1 MDWLE
6 ASKVSYYKND
16 EVPKIIDDIN
26 QRTNSQMRCC
36 RRELV
41 CLFYDFIWNSPS
53 CYWDNNVCTQFSGR
67 LTAIASQHPDII
79 ISESMIEHF
88 LSACSTYSQITSII
102 NDLDSINENDS
113 IKNRLYRIPT
123 YTSIVEGCLT
133 NLFRF
138 TVLLIEQFSV
148 QDYSA
153 QRKLEPLRTVLIK
166 NGFSNGI
173 ESVDVK
179 IRNSIN
185 HGGVIFRED
194 GRVIEFH
201 YMENSKS
208 LSKELTVYEFDD
220 LINRMYD
227 ITSAALLSVCL
238 FLNEHWDKISVN
250 MSQKTFVSFALL
262 SMKLSIPS
270 IRCRF
275 ISDTSNSKQL
285 NADFYTVKT
294 DRAFIVETA
303 LKISLMI
310 YSVYPDYDQY
320 YLSFSSERLQKSW
333 IRFTNSEL
341 AYATATGDFA
351 GIVKSAA
358 NRGDIIVFAPSIEN
372 VDLHEIKYFRFP
384 NYVSDKFIINK
395 IEDASLE
402 DRKRLKCHLFIGDT
416 QDKQEI
422 LKIIKDAIGWLNTL
436 KNMDSPTIHR
446 KNGSMEADALYINVY
461 KHDIRHSKA
470 LHPANENF
478 VCFVDYNK
486 SGTTTLVHG
495 DIFQRSWNQLYHEK
509 TGLLSIA
516 WREKKYAIRRI
527 VKISANAPCPCGSGK
542 KFKKCCRGKNIY
554 D

>member
-138 TVLLIEQFSV
+138 IVLLIDQFSA

-303 LKISLMI
+303 LILHI
-310 YSVYPDYDQY
+310 QPD
-320 YLSFSSERLQKSW
+320 FSILQK
-333 IRFTNSEL
+333 ICINNFCSESSQ
-341 AYATATGDFA
+341 AYRQDELSLHCAYTFSLNTTSSG
-351 GIVKSAA
+351 SAQSA
-358 NRGDIIVFAPSIEN
+358 VSGGWN
-372 VDLHEIKYFRFP
+372 V
-384 NYVSDKFIINK
+384 N
-395 IEDASLE
+395 
-402 DRKRLKCHLFIGDT
+402 DT
-416 QDKQEI
+416 QKTVSVFENGDGLFVGKQF
-422 LKIIKDAIGWLNTL
+422 LCNSLQLAQVAVDGGLRGAQLGGHLADGTLHIKDARVVQRLHDADLLFHRQPVGRQPGAAGHLGNGILHGIGQGTD
-436 KNMDSPTIHR
+436 K
-446 KNGSMEADALYINVY
+446 V
-461 KHDIRHSKA
+461 
-470 LHPANENF
+470 LHPDAGRGGLGVRPAEGKQLLRDAA
-478 VCFVDYNK
+478 VLTGIKVDAEHADE
-486 SGTTTLVHG
+486 LAVILDEHG
-495 DIFQRSWNQLYHEK
+495 GGAQTPL
-509 TGLLSIA
+509 GL
-516 WREKKYAIRRI
+516 
-527 VKISANAPCPCGSGK
+527 
-542 KFKKCCRGKNIY
+542 
-554 D
+554 

>member
-102 NDLDSINENDS
+102 NDLDSINESDS

-138 TVLLIEQFSV
+138 TVLLIDQFSV

-227 ITSAALLSVCL
+227 ITSAVLLSVCL

-446 KNGSMEADALYINVY
+446 KNGSMEADALYINM
-461 KHDIRHSKA
+461 I
-470 LHPANENF
+470 
-478 VCFVDYNK
+478 
-486 SGTTTLVHG
+486 
-495 DIFQRSWNQLYHEK
+495 
-509 TGLLSIA
+509 
-516 WREKKYAIRRI
+516 
-527 VKISANAPCPCGSGK
+527 
-542 KFKKCCRGKNIY
+542 
-554 D
+554 

>member
-102 NDLDSINENDS
+102 NDLDSINESDS

-138 TVLLIEQFSV
+138 TVLLIDQFSV

-227 ITSAALLSVCL
+227 ITSAVLLSVCL
-238 FLNEHWDKISVN
+238 FLNEHWYKISVN

-495 DIFQRSWNQLYHEK
+495 GIFQRSWNQLYHEK

>member
-102 NDLDSINENDS
+102 NDLDSINESDS

-138 TVLLIEQFSV
+138 TVLLIDQFSV

-201 YMENSKS
+201 YIENSKS

-227 ITSAALLSVCL
+227 ITSAVLLSVCL

-372 VDLHEIKYFRFP
+372 VDLYEIKYFRFP

-495 DIFQRSWNQLYHEK
+495 GIFQKSWNQLYHEK

>member
-102 NDLDSINENDS
+102 NDLDSINESDS

-138 TVLLIEQFSV
+138 TVLLIDQFSV

-227 ITSAALLSVCL
+227 ITSAVLLSVCL
-238 FLNEHWDKISVN
+238 FLNEHWDKIFVN

-495 DIFQRSWNQLYHEK
+495 GIFQRSWNQLYHEK

-527 VKISANAPCPCGSGK
+527 VKISANAPCPCGSEK

>member
-102 NDLDSINENDS
+102 NDLDSINESDS

-138 TVLLIEQFSV
+138 TVLLIDQFSV

-227 ITSAALLSVCL
+227 ITSAVLLSVCL

-303 LKISLMI
+303 LKISLII

-341 AYATATGDFA
+341 
-351 GIVKSAA
+351 
-358 NRGDIIVFAPSIEN
+358 
-372 VDLHEIKYFRFP
+372 L
-384 NYVSDKFIINK
+384 
-395 IEDASLE
+395 SL
-402 DRKRLKCHLFIGDT
+402 
-416 QDKQEI
+416 
-422 LKIIKDAIGWLNTL
+422 
-436 KNMDSPTIHR
+436 IH
-446 KNGSMEADALYINVY
+446 I
-461 KHDIRHSKA
+461 
-470 LHPANENF
+470 
-478 VCFVDYNK
+478 
-486 SGTTTLVHG
+486 
-495 DIFQRSWNQLYHEK
+495 
-509 TGLLSIA
+509 
-516 WREKKYAIRRI
+516 
-527 VKISANAPCPCGSGK
+527 
-542 KFKKCCRGKNIY
+542 
-554 D
+554 

>member
-16 EVPKIIDDIN
+16 EVQKIIDDIN

-36 RRELV
+36 RREFV

-53 CYWDNNVCTQFSGR
+53 CYWDNDVCTHFSSR
-67 LTAIASQHPDII
+67 LTTIVSQHPDII

-88 LSACSTYSQITSII
+88 LSVCSTYSQITSII
-102 NDLDSINENDS
+102 NDLDSINESDS

-138 TVLLIEQFSV
+138 TVLLIDQFSV
-148 QDYSA
+148 QNYSA

-220 LINRMYD
+220 LINKMYD
-227 ITSAALLSVCL
+227 ITSAVLLSVCL

-262 SMKLSIPS
+262 SMKLSVPS
-270 IRCRF
+270 IRCQF
-275 ISDTSNSKQL
+275 ISDTASSKQL
-285 NADFYTVKT
+285 NADFYIVET
-294 DRAFIVETA
+294 DRTFIVETA

-310 YSVYPDYDQY
+310 YSAYPDYDQY

-341 AYATATGDFA
+341 AHG
-351 GIVKSAA
+351 
-358 NRGDIIVFAPSIEN
+358 R
-372 VDLHEIKYFRFP
+372 LFRFCG
-384 NYVSDKFIINK
+384 
-395 IEDASLE
+395 A
-402 DRKRLKCHLFIGDT
+402 
-416 QDKQEI
+416 
-422 LKIIKDAIGWLNTL
+422 
-436 KNMDSPTIHR
+436 
-446 KNGSMEADALYINVY
+446 
-461 KHDIRHSKA
+461 
-470 LHPANENF
+470 
-478 VCFVDYNK
+478 
-486 SGTTTLVHG
+486 
-495 DIFQRSWNQLYHEK
+495 
-509 TGLLSIA
+509 GLLGFRCLFLGLDCGGKVRQRNLFPGFCFCLQFAQRWCIVQH
-516 WREKKYAIRRI
+516 AINHIFVLFGGKFCSAQRI
-527 VKISANAPCPCGSGK
+527 FPQELRHLLEAHTVAVVGGVLPILVQHHHIRN
-542 KFKKCCRGKNIY
+542 RQ
-554 D
+554 

>member
-26 QRTNSQMRCC
+26 QQTNSQMRCC

-138 TVLLIEQFSV
+138 IVLLIDQFSA

-238 FLNEHWDKISVN
+238 FLNEHWGKISVN

-495 DIFQRSWNQLYHEK
+495 GIFQRSWNQLYHEK

>member
-16 EVPKIIDDIN
+16 EVQKIIDDIN

-53 CYWDNNVCTQFSGR
+53 CYWDNDVCTHFSSR
-67 LTAIASQHPDII
+67 LTTIVSQHPDII

-102 NDLDSINENDS
+102 NDLDSINESDS

-138 TVLLIEQFSV
+138 TVLLIDQFSV
-148 QDYSA
+148 QNYSA

-220 LINRMYD
+220 LINKMYD
-227 ITSAALLSVCL
+227 ITSAVLLSVCL

-262 SMKLSIPS
+262 SMKLSVPS
-270 IRCRF
+270 IRCQF
-275 ISDTSNSKQL
+275 ISDTASSKQL
-285 NADFYTVKT
+285 NADFYIVET
-294 DRAFIVETA
+294 DRTFIVETA

-310 YSVYPDYDQY
+310 YSAYPDYDQY

-341 AYATATGDFA
+341 AHAIVTGDFA

-358 NRGDIIVFAPSIEN
+358 NRGDIMVFAPSIEN

-384 NYVSDKFIINK
+384 NYVSDKFTIGLTQERGDLFGKVGSAVHHRQQDTVYLELGVDLPLYLVYRGEQLFQPFGGQILRLNGNDDPVRSGQR
-395 IEDASLE
+395 IDREHPQGGLTVDEDMGVLPLQRVQILPQDSLTA
-402 DRKRLKCHLFIGDT
+402 HG
-416 QDKQEI
+416 
-422 LKIIKDAIGWLNTL
+422 
-436 KNMDSPTIHR
+436 
-446 KNGSMEADALYINVY
+446 VY
-461 KHDIRHSKA
+461 QGY
-470 LHPANENF
+470 LH
-478 VCFVDYNK
+478 
-486 SGTTTLVHG
+486 
-495 DIFQRSWNQLYHEK
+495 
-509 TGLLSIA
+509 TG
-516 WREKKYAIRRI
+516 
-527 VKISANAPCPCGSGK
+527 
-542 KFKKCCRGKNIY
+542 
-554 D
+554 

>member
-138 TVLLIEQFSV
+138 IVLLIDQFSA

-446 KNGSMEADALYINVY
+446 KNGSMEADALYINM
-461 KHDIRHSKA
+461 I
-470 LHPANENF
+470 
-478 VCFVDYNK
+478 
-486 SGTTTLVHG
+486 
-495 DIFQRSWNQLYHEK
+495 
-509 TGLLSIA
+509 
-516 WREKKYAIRRI
+516 
-527 VKISANAPCPCGSGK
+527 
-542 KFKKCCRGKNIY
+542 
-554 D
+554 

>member
-138 TVLLIEQFSV
+138 IVLLIDQFSA

-495 DIFQRSWNQLYHEK
+495 GIFQRSWNQLYHEK

-527 VKISANAPCPCGSGK
+527 VKNFRQRTLSMRERKEIQKMLSRK
-542 KFKKCCRGKNIY
+542 EY
-554 D
+554 L